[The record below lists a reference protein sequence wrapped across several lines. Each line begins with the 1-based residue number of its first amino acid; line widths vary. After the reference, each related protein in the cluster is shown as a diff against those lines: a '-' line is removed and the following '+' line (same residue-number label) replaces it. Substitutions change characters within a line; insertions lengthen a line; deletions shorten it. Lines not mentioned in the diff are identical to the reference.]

1 LRVSVHMT
9 QLDTRQLIARFPNL
23 KGKASGWNLFSNPYI
38 DGTVHFKFDPK
49 SNDMSGGVEITSIG
63 KEQLKMM
70 LYYVDPFEKNPTISD
85 IRTALNWGEVQH
97 VSIPI
102 KNGEIGMDVGVVVLK
117 TPVPTPKL
125 TRFPISQLIDN
136 FIKQ

>member
-1 LRVSVHMT
+1 
-9 QLDTRQLIARFPNL
+9 
-23 KGKASGWNLFSNPYI
+23 
-38 DGTVHFKFDPK
+38 
-49 SNDMSGGVEITSIG
+49 NDMSGGVEITSIG

-136 FIKQ
+136 FIKQTTSDPSDIAIDSEDAGEKA